1 MLQHTLV
8 NRMKELLKFSLGAEC
23 GGVTLLSRK

>member
-1 MLQHTLV
+1 MLPHTLF

-23 GGVTLLSRK
+23 SGLTLLSRK